1 MSPLWSSFS
10 PSPSPIFISSSFF
23 SSSLSRLSKW
33 LGTELS
39 PTILLDFPSVLDL
52 ATELDHRHHRGAD
65 NGATNGG
72 VTNGTQAT
80 AGGGYVAEKE
90 EVKFEKLAVDKEL
103 LIQVRQKG
111 LKMLRS
117 TFLNTNPRKHWR
129 KRYIYIYMGLSW
141 PFASGHSRISS

>member
-1 MSPLWSSFS
+1 M
-10 PSPSPIFISSSFF
+10 
-23 SSSLSRLSKW
+23 SKW

-65 NGATNGG
+65 DGGKTNGG

-117 TFLNTNPRKHWR
+117 TFLNTNPRKH
-129 KRYIYIYMGLSW
+129 
-141 PFASGHSRISS
+141 